1 MSCNDFHART
11 KFWARKSRRGAVARL
26 ANPERLAQYRA
37 MRREVG
43 AEIEVEITAATTLEF
58 QIAVAP
64 HPRAEVFESLR
75 FVLNGR
81 PIRPLEVS
89 GVHGNERSRS
99 FGL

>member
-1 MSCNDFHART
+1 MRWL
-11 KFWARKSRRGAVARL
+11 KGERL

>member
-1 MSCNDFHART
+1 LVARDDQQHAWILAGDDR
-11 KFWARKSRRGAVARL
+11 AIRL

-64 HPRAEVFESLR
+64 HPRAEVVESLQLR
-75 FVLNGR
+75 
-81 PIRPLEVS
+81 LERTA
-89 GVHGNERSRS
+89 NPA
-99 FGL
+99 FGSQWCARQSYP